1 MVKKQIRG
9 LLDYT
14 SVNNDEDWEFAPLSE
29 EYMIGMGLGASR
41 EATRW
46 AFKGYM
52 LELHQT
58 WTSYKKKVGRK
69 KKSEYGS
76 IDCQR
81 AMLIWVYVN
90 KMNPNPST
98 SLKNRH
104 LISLMQSL
112 GTSDSRIA
120 SLFPKGH
127 SRLQSSVSAGKTKL
141 EINDRWESKVCEKWF
156 NN

>member
-58 WTSYKKKVGRK
+58 WASYKKKGGQEKEVRIWK
-69 KKSEYGS
+69 HRLSKSN
-76 IDCQR
+76 
-81 AMLIWVYVN
+81 A
-90 KMNPNPST
+90 
-98 SLKNRH
+98 H
-104 LISLMQSL
+104 L
-112 GTSDSRIA
+112 G
-120 SLFPKGH
+120 LFEQNEPK
-127 SRLQSSVSAGKTKL
+127 S
-141 EINDRWESKVCEKWF
+141 
-156 NN
+156 